1 MPSIKSD
8 FDERIGLVS
17 VEEIRADFP
26 ILERKF
32 KDNDMA
38 MAYLDNGA
46 TTQKPFQVIE
56 SVKNYYNNS
65 NANVHR
71 AIHKLA
77 AEATAAYEQSRDRI
91 KGFINAASSREI
103 IFTRGTTESINVIA
117 SSWGRKNLT
126 EGDEVILT
134 EMEHHSNLIPW
145 QMIAK
150 EKGAVLRFAPFTK
163 SGELDYEVLYSLFNT
178 RTKLVSLTHISN
190 VFGTV
195 NDIRR
200 VTSAAHERGIPV
212 LVDGAQSVPHVPVDV
227 QALGCDFYAFSG
239 HKMCGPTGI
248 GVLYGKEHLLNEMEP
263 YMGGGDMITSVWL
276 DRATWAD
283 LPYKF
288 EAGTPNIAGAVGL
301 GEAVRYLENLGMENL
316 YAYEE
321 KLTSYALDALN
332 EIKGIEIYGTAN
344 ARSGVISFNL
354 DGIHS
359 HDVAQF
365 LDQENIAVRAGHHCA
380 QPVMRKLGLSS
391 TARVS
396 LYMYNTRDEI
406 DRLTNALVRTQEF
419 FYNGV
424 R

>member
-1 MPSIKSD
+1 MPSLKSD
-8 FDERIGLVS
+8 FDERIGS
-17 VEEIRADFP
+17 VTIEEVRADFP
-26 ILERKF
+26 ILQRKF
-32 KDNDMA
+32 ADNSKA
-38 MAYLDNGA
+38 LAYLDNGA

-56 SVKNYYNNS
+56 SVNNYYNNS

-71 AIHKLA
+71 AIHRLA

-91 KGFINAASSREI
+91 KGFINAASSHEI

-117 SSWGRKNLT
+117 SAWGRKNLT

-150 EKGAVLRFAPFTK
+150 EKGAVLRFVPFTK
-163 SGELDYEVLYSLFNT
+163 SGELDYEELISLFNS
-178 RTKLVSLTHISN
+178 RTKLVSMTHISN

-195 NDIRR
+195 NEIER
-200 VTSAAHERGIPV
+200 VTGAAHERGIPV
-212 LVDGAQSVPHVPVDV
+212 LVDGAQSAPHIPVDV
-227 QALGCDFYAFSG
+227 QALGCDFFAFSG

-248 GVLYGKEHLLNEMEP
+248 GVLYGKEHLLDEMEP

-301 GEAVRYLENLGMENL
+301 GEAIRYLENLGMENL
-316 YAYEE
+316 FAYEE
-321 KLTSYALDALN
+321 KLTSYALEVLKQI
-332 EIKGIEIYGTAN
+332 EGVEIYGMAK

-380 QPVMRKLGLSS
+380 QPVMRKLGVPS

-406 DRLTNALVRTQEF
+406 DRLKNAIVRTQEF
-419 FYNGV
+419 FKNGI